1 MAESRQEDYFING
14 LAKGLAIIQA
24 FNNEARAL
32 TLAEAAY
39 RTGLSRAAA
48 RRVLLTLV
56 ELGFAARCGDRHF
69 ALTPR
74 VLSLGYAYLSSMPL
88 WRFAEPVLEALV
100 EELRQTCSIAA
111 LDGSELVYVARIPLH
126 RTLSQGLSIGSRIPL
141 YCHSAGRVLL
151 SGFTPEQLESYLQ
164 AAELRPL
171 TARTVTERAALR
183 DIIQEVR
190 RRGYAWSCGEVEDH
204 TTGLSVPI
212 FQHGRLIA
220 ALNVSRMHSADDESL
235 WCGSYLQ
242 SLRRAAGR
250 LTAALS
256 VDHSPRIV
264 RMERSPACPAT
275 LPATGGE
282 PCLPAKP

>member
-1 MAESRQEDYFING
+1 MDNATQKEYFING
-14 LAKGLAIIQA
+14 LAKGLAIIQT

-48 RRVLLTLV
+48 RRVLLTL
-56 ELGFAARCGDRHF
+56 EGLGFVTRCGDRHF

-88 WRFAEPVLEALV
+88 WSFAESVLESLV
-100 EELRQTCSIAA
+100 EELRETCSIAA
-111 LDGSELVYVARIPLH
+111 VDGTELVYVSRVSLH

-151 SGFTPEQLESYLQ
+151 SGFTPEQLEDYLDHAQ
-164 AAELRPL
+164 LNPL
-171 TARTVTERAALR
+171 TSRTVTDRARLR
-183 DIIQEVR
+183 QIVQEVR
-190 RRGYAWSCGEVEDH
+190 RKGYSWSHGEVEEH

-212 FQHGRLIA
+212 FQQGRLIA
-220 ALNVSRMHSADDESL
+220 ALNLSRMRTDHDVTAPINEEL
-235 WCGSYLQ
+235 QWCGDYLQ
-242 SLRRAAGR
+242 PLRRAAGR

-256 VDHSPRIV
+256 VEQAPRIV
-264 RMERSPACPAT
+264 RMERPPSRSNSESST
-275 LPATGGE
+275 
-282 PCLPAKP
+282 

>member
-1 MAESRQEDYFING
+1 MEDAKQEDYFING
-14 LAKGLAIIQA
+14 LAKGLSVIQA
-24 FNNEARAL
+24 FTSEARAL

-56 ELGFAARCGDRHF
+56 DLGFATRRGDRHF

-88 WRFAEPVLEALV
+88 WSFAEPVLESLV
-100 EELRQTCSIAA
+100 EELQQTCSIAA
-111 LDGSELVYVARIPLH
+111 LDGTELVYVARIPVH
-126 RTLSQGLSIGSRIPL
+126 RTLNQGLSIGSRIPL

-151 SGFTPEQLESYLQ
+151 SGFTPEQFEDYLQ
-164 AAELRPL
+164 AADLRPL
-171 TARTVTERAALR
+171 TSRTVTERATLR
-183 DIIQEVR
+183 EIIRDVQ
-190 RRGYAWSCGEVEDH
+190 RRGYSWSRGEVEEQ

-212 FQHGRLIA
+212 YQQGRLIA
-220 ALNVSRMHSADDESL
+220 ALNVSRMHADEDENH
-235 WCGSYLQ
+235 WCCGYLH

-256 VDHSPRIV
+256 SDQAPRIV
-264 RMERSPACPAT
+264 KGDRPSPRT
-275 LPATGGE
+275 
-282 PCLPAKP
+282 